1 VVFKISDDRM
11 RDWSGVI
18 SAIHNCPNQL
28 IKRLDWSDPHGQIET
43 LLFGCPPL

>member
-1 VVFKISDDRM
+1 MIFKISDDRM

-28 IKRLDWSDPHGQIET
+28 IKRLDWSDPPDRDAP
-43 LLFGCPPL
+43 LWLPPVMR

>member
-1 VVFKISDDRM
+1 MIFKISDDRM

-28 IKRLDWSDPHGQIET
+28 IKRLDWVTRQIET